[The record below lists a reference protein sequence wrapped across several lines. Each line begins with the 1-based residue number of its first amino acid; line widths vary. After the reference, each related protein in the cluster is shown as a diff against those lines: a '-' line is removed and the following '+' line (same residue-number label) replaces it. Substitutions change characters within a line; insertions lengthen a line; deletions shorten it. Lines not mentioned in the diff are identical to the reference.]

1 MLVFNKLM
9 VMLTVD
15 AEGDTLAIKTSH
27 CHHATSHRAAE
38 GELYHIVHIAL
49 GCEEGNF
56 WRKIS

>member
-1 MLVFNKLM
+1 M